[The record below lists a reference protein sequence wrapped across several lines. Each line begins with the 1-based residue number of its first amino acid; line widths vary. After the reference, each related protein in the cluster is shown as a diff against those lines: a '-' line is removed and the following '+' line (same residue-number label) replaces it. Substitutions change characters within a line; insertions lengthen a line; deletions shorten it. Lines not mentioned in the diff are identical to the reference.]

1 MDSFLGS
8 QKFSIAKALRKKYSA
23 YINFKD
29 NIDTLLFKMISDL
42 FNVVSGDRRASSP
55 TRA

>member
-42 FNVVSGDRRASSP
+42 FNVV
-55 TRA
+55 